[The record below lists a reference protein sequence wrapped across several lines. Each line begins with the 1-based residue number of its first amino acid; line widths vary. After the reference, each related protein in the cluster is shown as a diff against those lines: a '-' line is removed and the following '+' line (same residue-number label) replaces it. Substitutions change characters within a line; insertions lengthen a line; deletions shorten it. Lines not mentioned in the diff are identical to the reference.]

1 MASIFY
7 GMSGEGRGHATRARA
22 LVEALRGNHQ
32 ITLFAADCAYRLLEP
47 IYRGTDVRLLEI
59 PGLRFCYSRPGRV
72 DLLGTLAG
80 AVRYRMSSAQYVRS
94 VLPEFE
100 RAKPDLVIADFEP
113 ILPRAARLC
122 GVPFVSF
129 DHQHYLVISDF
140 KQLPFRLRYRAAL
153 SAPFVRA
160 LYNWQTDTIVSSF
173 YKPPRRKAFATAKQ
187 VGVLVRP
194 EMLLAVPDHGR
205 HLVAY
210 MRRFMTPDVAHLAGR
225 LRPGGAGVRPG
236 CAALTGKPAVPSC
249 RRAPVHGRPGD
260 VRGRGQHRRQPA
272 GGRGALPGQAAAGDA
287 RAGELR
293 TGDQRPLPRAE
304 RRRLGRARP
313 PDAARLGAFL
323 DAVPDLRAH
332 INRDGLCGNHEAV
345 AAISRH
351 LGDATPLPASRAQAR
366 PRPPQRFEWA

>member
-1 MASIFY
+1 LASIFY

-80 AVRYRMSSAQYVRS
+80 AVRYRMSSARYVRS

-173 YKPPRRKAFATAKQ
+173 YRPPRRKAFATAKQ

-194 EMLLAVPDHGR
+194 EMLSAVPDHGA

-210 MRRFMTPDVAHLAGR
+210 MRRFMTPDVLTSLAACGREVRVYGLGAHPSQGNLRFLPVDERRFMDDLATCAAVVSTAGNQLVGEALYLGKPLLVMPERVNFEQAINAHYLEQSGAGWTERGR
-225 LRPGGAGVRPG
+225 L
-236 CAALTGKPAVPSC
+236 TPS
-249 RRAPVHGRPGD
+249 
-260 VRGRGQHRRQPA
+260 
-272 GGRGALPGQAAAGDA
+272 
-287 RAGELR
+287 
-293 TGDQRPLPRAE
+293 
-304 RRRLGRARP
+304 RLGS
-313 PDAARLGAFL
+313 FL
-323 DAVPDLRAH
+323 DAVADLRAQ

-351 LGDATPLPASRAQAR
+351 LGDAGPLPASRAQAR
-366 PRPPQRFEWA
+366 TRPPQRFEWA